1 MSSRI
6 RFCGYCGSPIAQ
18 HDACDGRRTTVVC
31 VVCGNSAASIGRNS
45 GPALL
50 VLTQIFANDRIL
62 LMKRGWEPYKG
73 KWAPPGGFVESGESL
88 ETAAI
93 RECWEEVRIALDRTQ
108 LLPHAVVSIPKI
120 NQVYHIFIA
129 RLNEMVPA
137 SAVVPE
143 SLDVGWFSEDDL
155 AGLDMWDP
163 AASVDTDLLFEG
175 VRTGRFDFYQ
185 QTDDFSRVITERGLI
200 RYLWRQN

>member
-1 MSSRI
+1 MLKHRA
-6 RFCGYCGSPIAQ
+6 FQ
-18 HDACDGRRTTVVC
+18 RR
-31 VVCGNSAASIGRNS
+31 SS

-62 LMKRGWEPYKG
+62 LLKRGVEPYKG

-93 RECWEEVRIALDRTQ
+93 REVWEEVRVALDRTL

-129 RLNEMVPA
+129 RLPAMVPA
-137 SAVVPE
+137 SAVAPE

-155 AGLDMWDP
+155 ATLEMWDP
-163 AASVDTDLLFEG
+163 AASVDTDRLFDG

-185 QTDDFSRVITERGLI
+185 QSDDFSRVITERCLI
-200 RYLWRQN
+200 KYLWRSN